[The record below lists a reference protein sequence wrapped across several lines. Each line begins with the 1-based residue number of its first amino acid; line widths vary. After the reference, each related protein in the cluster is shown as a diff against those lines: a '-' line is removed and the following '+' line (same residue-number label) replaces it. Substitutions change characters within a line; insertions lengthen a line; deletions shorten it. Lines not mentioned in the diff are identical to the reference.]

1 MSHLLISRRLCVLG
15 LGVVAWSGVA
25 MPLWAQGRPTLSAA
39 INRAG
44 RMRALSQR
52 MSKAYAQS
60 ALGVMP
66 ERAQD
71 WLQATQKHMSSG
83 LDALA
88 QASTSDTKPLL
99 QTLEKDTNGLV
110 SQASSSPNK
119 ANIVVV
125 VRAADQ
131 MLDTADR
138 LTKAFEVQAGQAS
151 AKIVNL
157 AGRQRMLSQRMARA
171 YFLQAAGQEV
181 STAQQQLE
189 QSRHEFKVALDQL
202 KAAPITTTSIKNE
215 LELARGQWLFY
226 EAALNKTPTTE
237 ALQTV
242 ATTSERIY
250 EVMDNL
256 TSLYETAIKELMG

>member
-1 MSHLLISRRLCVLG
+1 MSDAIVSRRLCLLG
-15 LGVVAWSGVA
+15 LGA
-25 MPLWAQGRPTLSAA
+25 MTLPVSVPVWAQGRPALSTA

-52 MSKAYAQS
+52 LSKAYAQG

-71 WLQATQKHMSSG
+71 WSQATQKHMSSG
-83 LDALA
+83 LEALA
-88 QASTSDTKPLL
+88 QATTSADTKPLL
-99 QTLEKDTNGLV
+99 LALEKDTHGLV
-110 SQASSSPNK
+110 SQVNTAPSK
-119 ANIVVV
+119 AGLPAV

-138 LTKAFEVQAGQAS
+138 LTKAFEAQAGQGT

-171 YFLQAAGQEV
+171 YFLSAVGQDV
-181 STAQQQLE
+181 GMGQQQLE
-189 QSRHEFKVALDQL
+189 QSRSEFKTALDQL
-202 KAAPITTTSIKNE
+202 KAAPITTAAIRNE
-215 LELARGQWLFY
+215 LDLARGQWLFY
-226 EAALNKTPTTE
+226 ETALNKTPSVD

-256 TSLYETAIKELMG
+256 TSLYDAAIKDLLG